1 MMWSLWPQNS
11 QPLNKEDDGS
21 LTDFQAKKERI
32 CLPHILS
39 SLSFYAVLTG

>member
-11 QPLNKEDDGS
+11 QPPKKEDDGS
-21 LTDFQAKKERI
+21 LIDCQAKKERI

-39 SLSFYAVLTG
+39 SLFPHAVLTG